1 MAKKQISDTNETAN
15 ASFEIFEAQSFDLK
29 ALAGLFDAY
38 RQFYRQI
45 SDKES
50 AINFLSDRMREKDS
64 VIFIAFDENSRA
76 IGFTQLYP
84 LFSSV
89 GMKKTWLLNDLF
101 VDPAFRGK
109 GISKLLIEKSKDHAR
124 ITKANGLHLE
134 TEKSNSIGLQLY
146 PSEGF
151 ELNST
156 SNFYFWAVPE
166 SKQ

>member
-1 MAKKQISDTNETAN
+1 MAKKKSPEKAETLT

-29 ALAGLFDAY
+29 ALTNLFDAY
-38 RQFYRQI
+38 RQFYRQE
-45 SDKES
+45 SDKGAAMS
-50 AINFLSDRMREKDS
+50 FLKNRLEEKDS
-64 VIFIAFDENSRA
+64 IIFIAFDEDSTP

-84 LFSSV
+84 LFTSV

-109 GISKLLIEKSKDHAR
+109 GVSKLLIERSKKHAMD
-124 ITKANGLHLE
+124 TNSSGLHLE
-134 TEKSNSIGLQLY
+134 TEKTNSIGIKLY

-156 SNFYFWAVPE
+156 SNFYFWKCV
-166 SKQ
+166 

>member
-1 MAKKQISDTNETAN
+1 MAKKKNPEIDDTENT
-15 ASFEIFEAQSFDLK
+15 SFEIFEAQSFDLK
-29 ALAGLFDAY
+29 ALTGLFDAY

-45 SDKES
+45 SDKDGAMS
-50 AINFLSDRMREKDS
+50 FLHDRLKEKDS
-64 VIFIAFDENSRA
+64 VIFIAFDEHSRA

-109 GISKLLIEKSKDHAR
+109 GISKLLIEKSKEHAR

-146 PSEGF
+146 PSAGF

-156 SNFYFWAVPE
+156 SNFYFWAVPD
-166 SKQ
+166 SKE